1 MISIQNSVT
10 VAALI
15 VLVIMM
21 SNESHFP
28 FFTKCKFQQTKPFRI
43 WNKNNKKTTK
53 KYRQISKAFAQNVIS
68 ILWTN
73 KFQALFYSTNLFE
86 PKWIDNK
93 HSAKILVKW
102 PSQYNFQSK
111 KKYIF
116 RDEMKDENY
125 QLKSPATNSPNQL
138 TILVDLIA

>member
-43 WNKNNKKTTK
+43 WNKNKKK
-53 KYRQISKAFAQNVIS
+53 NHQKV
-68 ILWTN
+68 
-73 KFQALFYSTNLFE
+73 
-86 PKWIDNK
+86 
-93 HSAKILVKW
+93 
-102 PSQYNFQSK
+102 PSNFQSIRLKCYQHFMNKQVPSAFLFHESIRAKMNRQQTQRKDTSEMTLPIQLSVK
-111 KKYIF
+111 KKIYSETKWKTKIISSNHRRPIHRINWLF
-116 RDEMKDENY
+116 W
-125 QLKSPATNSPNQL
+125 
-138 TILVDLIA
+138 